1 MMGQVTKNLLGKG
14 VILTGEHPCFVS
26 GSPALSCPC
35 TTCSGSA
42 AAVVCLCRGD
52 FCLEEDT
59 GTRVG
64 FGQDTALGREKGC
77 KDWVFSALVS
87 QQRAAA
93 DLRLWWH
100 RKCGVVLWGPC
111 ESIEKGECHG
121 VFC

>member
-1 MMGQVTKNLLGKG
+1 MGMMGQVTKNLLGKG
-14 VILTGEHPCFVS
+14 VILTGEHLCFVS

-42 AAVVCLCRGD
+42 AAVVCLCQGD

-64 FGQDTALGREKGC
+64 FGQGSFRQREGVQRLGVFCSGVTAESSCRPE
-77 KDWVFSALVS
+77 
-87 QQRAAA
+87 
-93 DLRLWWH
+93 
-100 RKCGVVLWGPC
+100 VVVAQEMWGPC